1 MHAFLRC
8 HNLCQQLLMCDFLE
22 KEMKWLFFLNN
33 YDREH
38 YSSTLRDIYSMKTDR
53 NIQCNRGYLVSP
65 DTVLVFV
72 IISLKKK
79 N

>member
-1 MHAFLRC
+1 
-8 HNLCQQLLMCDFLE
+8 
-22 KEMKWLFFLNN
+22 
-33 YDREH
+33 
-38 YSSTLRDIYSMKTDR
+38 MKTDR

-79 N
+79 IKGLDMNSDCHYMYIEENSGSFFTA